1 MGKRTFEERRHFP
14 DAEAADAE
22 VLAEG
27 ALQEEHGNAGE
38 DDRQQVRH
46 RKRSCRVRTQQK
58 KTTKK
63 KNKQLKSLLRTT
75 RSLANRFENDP
86 IRSKRNPSEKKNKQ
100 NKTIKSI
107 ETAIFY

>member
-46 RKRSCRVRTQQK
+46 QKRSCRVRTQQK
-58 KTTKK
+58 KQRK

-86 IRSKRNPSEKKNKQ
+86 IRSKRNPNEKKT
-100 NKTIKSI
+100 NKTKQSRASKPPFSIK
-107 ETAIFY
+107 

>member
-46 RKRSCRVRTQQK
+46 QKRSCRVRTQQK

-63 KNKQLKSLLRTT
+63 KTN
-75 RSLANRFENDP
+75 N
-86 IRSKRNPSEKKNKQ
+86 
-100 NKTIKSI
+100 
-107 ETAIFY
+107 